1 MRIEEPR
8 KETLADVVKA
18 VTAKTGLV
26 FLTDDDIL
34 LLACAEIARTY
45 TYEEKGYLR
54 R

>member
-1 MRIEEPR
+1 VRIEESR
-8 KETLADVVKA
+8 KETLIDAVK
-18 VTAKTGLV
+18 VITAKTGLV
-26 FLTDDDIL
+26 LLTDDDIL